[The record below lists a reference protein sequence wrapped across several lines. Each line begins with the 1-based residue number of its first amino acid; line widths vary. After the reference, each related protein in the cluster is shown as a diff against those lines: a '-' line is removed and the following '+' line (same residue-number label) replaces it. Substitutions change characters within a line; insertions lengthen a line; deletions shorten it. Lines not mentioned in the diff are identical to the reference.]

1 MSINQKQIQLV
12 KDFNAQFG
20 TDLGFES
27 VSQLLGT
34 KRVRGWYDEWSSKW
48 AGIQGMPSHYKKIGL
63 TDQEWVKYCK
73 VSGER
78 KQARRKAAHAIEKL
92 SAQYKLAV
100 KKENDILEKELSKTS
115 TLTARILELKFD
127 DLPLSDQ
134 VDIIQC
140 DQKER
145 KEKLSAIVAGYQK
158 ELFAISDEKE
168 RTQKFKSIFMA

>member
-1 MSINQKQIQLV
+1 
-12 KDFNAQFG
+12 
-20 TDLGFES
+20 
-27 VSQLLGT
+27 
-34 KRVRGWYDEWSSKW
+34 
-48 AGIQGMPSHYKKIGL
+48 MPSHYKKIGL
-63 TDQEWVKYCK
+63 TEQEWVKFCK
-73 VSGER
+73 VSSVR
-78 KQARRKAAHAIEKL
+78 KQARRKAAQAIEKL

-100 KKENDILEKELSKTS
+100 KRENDKLEQELSMTS
-115 TLTARILELKFD
+115 SLTAKILELTFD

-168 RTQKFKSIFMA
+168 RTQKFKSIFRA